1 MNQFFKQG
9 VLLVSIV
16 LCIWACNGDDT
27 PAGTTSHDLF
37 QFFPR
42 LETYDHAHWYGKSTN
57 QISMLG
63 KRVEF

>member
-9 VLLVSIV
+9 VLLASIV

-37 QFFPR
+37 RLFPR
-42 LETYDHAHWYGKSTN
+42 LETHEHARWYEKSTN

-63 KRVEF
+63 KRVEL